1 MRDDL
6 TAETL
11 RQILHYNPDTGVFT
25 WIRKPRYAGSGEQA
39 GSYSTKGYRR
49 VKIGVTSYRAH
60 RLAWFYMTGQ
70 WPVDQIDH
78 INGIPDD
85 NRFSNLR
92 EATAQE
98 NQTNKGVRRK
108 RKASKYPGVSKSGT
122 HWISTIRTPAGRLYL
137 GFFADEKKASEA
149 YLEAKRIHHPFW
161 ASNERSALCP

>member
-85 NRFSNLR
+85 NRFSNYLKGR
-92 EATAQE
+92 GPRGHLTAIPIQYI
-98 NQTNKGVRRK
+98 TRTRSGVPDRCSPRGP
-108 RKASKYPGVSKSGT
+108 SHQVSFS
-122 HWISTIRTPAGRLYL
+122 
-137 GFFADEKKASEA
+137 
-149 YLEAKRIHHPFW
+149 
-161 ASNERSALCP
+161 